1 MSTSIDDSV
10 AARGHPRWV
19 RLTHWLIAAAV
30 LTLAFSGY
38 AILMVHPR
46 LYWGDAGNS
55 LTPALIELPISR
67 NHRNGNWSEPV
78 PFFTAAAT
86 SPVTSNRDFPD
97 MFNQNAWARSL
108 HFLAAWCAVLGGL
121 VYVIVG
127 LLSGHARRDL
137 WPRAREVAPQRL
149 WRDVCDHLRLK
160 RIRSA
165 GGGPPYG
172 PLQKLAYSFVVFV
185 ALPTMVLTGLAMS
198 PAVTAAIPPLASLF
212 GGSQSSRTVHFFVF
226 AAVVTFVIVH
236 VVMVLLSGFGRQ
248 MRGMTIGSRR

>member
-1 MSTSIDDSV
+1 
-10 AARGHPRWV
+10 
-19 RLTHWLIAAAV
+19 LIATAI
-30 LTLAFSGY
+30 LTLAVSGY

-67 NHRNGNWSEPV
+67 NHRNGHWSE
-78 PFFTAAAT
+78 
-86 SPVTSNRDFPD
+86 PVTSNRDFPD

-121 VYVIVG
+121 VYVIFG

-137 WPRAREVAPQRL
+137 WPRAHEVAPRRL
-149 WRDVCDHLRLK
+149 WCDVRDHLRLE
-160 RIRSA
+160 RIRAA

-172 PLQKLAYSFVVFV
+172 PLQKLAYSFVVFIAV
-185 ALPTMVLTGLAMS
+185 PTMVLTGLAMS

-212 GGSQSSRTVHFFVF
+212 GGSQSSRTVHFLVF

-248 MRGMTIGSRR
+248 MRGMTIGGRR